1 MVHLYPVSHP
11 DLLECED
18 MSDPD
23 NPQNLELKGKKNQE
37 IKVNHR
43 IFRWGQ
49 STHNHVQVMD
59 KDRGDER
66 MAPSEVYTHV
76 VVSLKNHCHVQ
87 TVFQGCK

>member
-1 MVHLYPVSHP
+1 MCECVFSVSNISLVIHLYPVSHP

-43 IFRWGQ
+43 IFR
-49 STHNHVQVMD
+49 
-59 KDRGDER
+59 
-66 MAPSEVYTHV
+66 
-76 VVSLKNHCHVQ
+76 
-87 TVFQGCK
+87 

>member
-1 MVHLYPVSHP
+1 MCECAFSVSNISLVVHLYPVSHP

-43 IFRWGQ
+43 IFR
-49 STHNHVQVMD
+49 
-59 KDRGDER
+59 
-66 MAPSEVYTHV
+66 
-76 VVSLKNHCHVQ
+76 
-87 TVFQGCK
+87 